1 MKRKF
6 VVAIAAACAV
16 AMIAAVPAVAAVVAS
31 MQVSQTKGYYGQ
43 ETMLLPSVDTTA
55 VPGATFTMET
65 SKSGST
71 WEMIGE
77 NQGIEDTGTVD
88 PFYHIWDNTLSYP
101 AYFRVAYRSKGT
113 TMGQEPTAVTEPVQL
128 SALKYLGTRVK
139 MTGAKSAK
147 ARKTYKVAVQVSPE
161 CGEGIVKVN
170 RYKRSGGRWVFVK
183 SHLIETDEVGAGTL
197 MLKPGM
203 RGEYLL
209 RAKFLGNQFG
219 VASPYA
225 SKSYVVR

>member
-1 MKRKF
+1 
-6 VVAIAAACAV
+6 
-16 AMIAAVPAVAAVVAS
+16 
-31 MQVSQTKGYYGQ
+31 
-43 ETMLLPSVDTTA
+43 
-55 VPGATFTMET
+55 
-65 SKSGST
+65 
-71 WEMIGE
+71 
-77 NQGIEDTGTVD
+77 
-88 PFYHIWDNTLSYP
+88 
-101 AYFRVAYRSKGT
+101 
-113 TMGQEPTAVTEPVQL
+113 MGQEPTAVTEPVQL

-170 RYKRSGGRWVFVK
+170 RYRRSGGRWVFVK
-183 SHLIETDEVGAGTL
+183 SHRIEVDEVGSGTL

-203 RGEYLL
+203 RGQYLL

-225 SKSYVVR
+225 FKSYVVR